1 MNARKKILGSLFLL
15 SILILGGCSSKNNTQ
30 ENSNDGSNNSLSGT
44 INITGS
50 TSVEKILHDM
60 MDEFMAYNPQVRI
73 NYTGTGSSSGISDT
87 LSKSNDIG
95 TSSRELK
102 EKEQIDDL
110 QEIVFAYDGIAVV
123 VNPKNPVQ
131 TISLEQLGKIYS
143 GQITNWSELGGK
155 DRKIIVVSREEA
167 SGTKTAYEELIYLE
181 DNGGLTLDAT
191 VVEGNG
197 TIQANVAGNENAIG
211 YVSFAFIDESVR
223 SVSIDGVEANAANA
237 TSGDYKLARPFL
249 FVNLKSEES
258 EVVKKFLEFTITDG
272 QEFVEEHGGIRVD

>member
-1 MNARKKILGSLFLL
+1 MKGTQKILG
-15 SILILGGCSSKNNTQ
+15 ILIMVTILFMAGCGNKSDNKIVDSSD
-30 ENSNDGSNNSLSGT
+30 SNLSGT

-60 MDEFMAYNPQVRI
+60 MDEFMAYNPDVRI

-102 EKEQIDDL
+102 DKERIDDL
-110 QEIVFAYDGIAVV
+110 KEVVFAYDGIAVV

-131 TISLEQLGKIYS
+131 DISLEDLGRIYS
-143 GQITNWSELGGK
+143 GEITNWSELGGK
-155 DRKIIVVSREEA
+155 DKKIIVVSREEA
-167 SGTKTAYEELIYLE
+167 SGTRTAYEEIIKLE
-181 DNGGLTLDAT
+181 DYGGLTLDAT

-211 YVSFAFIDESVR
+211 YVSFAFINESVR
-223 SVSIDGVEANAANA
+223 SVSIDGVEANAENA
-237 TSGDYKLARPFL
+237 KAGLYSLARPFL
-249 FVNLKSEES
+249 FVNLGSREREE
-258 EVVKKFLEFTITDG
+258 VKAFLEFTVKEG
-272 QEFVEEHGGIRVD
+272 QEFVEEHGGVRVD